1 MAQFISQVE
10 THGSTAVTP
19 KSHEI
24 AALCNSLTSTVYSPT
39 QEILQRAIE
48 TSIQTDPEMLYKL
61 GTLHEL
67 GLHGL
72 PKDVAKSLEYYE
84 LAASQGNHLLSLTA
98 LASVYADMADQSD
111 ILEYRT
117 KAIKYFTLAANL
129 GSMDGVYNLG
139 VLAAKSD
146 QKKAL
151 SLWHQSA
158 EHRHLPSLIT
168 LSDYYWCSKQYANA
182 VPYLKVATDLGD
194 ERSQCLLATAYI
206 GGLGVDKV
214 DYDRAVNLL
223 EPLAMHGTSK
233 DIMTVAATNLG
244 NIYVNLKKFDIARK
258 WHEISA
264 RTSLEPE
271 GYSAQTL
278 KKMSNVEQYLEKE
291 AVQKAAIKKVH
302 TKLLGERKTEGRKCS
317 SCGEFGYMEKSW
329 LFCKCKRTANC
340 CVDCQK
346 IFAPKHSA
354 ECIRRV
360 KEQSKQ
366 KKKQKKKQKQ
376 KKQKKPE
383 TTEDEGDSATARMVM
398 EEV

>member
-244 NIYVNLKKFDIARK
+244 NIYVNEALFLSKINPNRGSQKITDGEIILLIKFIKQILAKSIIFGGSTIRDF
-258 WHEISA
+258 HNS
-264 RTSLEPE
+264 E
-271 GYSAQTL
+271 GKS
-278 KKMSNVEQYLEKE
+278 
-291 AVQKAAIKKVH
+291 
-302 TKLLGERKTEGRKCS
+302 
-317 SCGEFGYMEKSW
+317 GEFQNFFNVYGKEDEKCPGVRCKGTIKRIVLGSRATF
-329 LFCKCKRTANC
+329 FCPT
-340 CVDCQK
+340 CQI
-346 IFAPKHSA
+346 IFALTKHIFVSQILTDTSPA
-354 ECIRRV
+354 DA
-360 KEQSKQ
+360 S
-366 KKKQKKKQKQ
+366 
-376 KKQKKPE
+376 
-383 TTEDEGDSATARMVM
+383 SYL
-398 EEV
+398 